1 MKTASF
7 PSLRVSPELRSAA
20 ESALHN
26 GESISSFIEKA
37 ILKQIEQRQID
48 NAFIQNA
55 MSSREKSRAT
65 GEYRSATD
73 VLSALSTK
81 FNEAKARQK

>member
-20 ESALHN
+20 ERALYD
-26 GESISSFIEKA
+26 GESISGFIEKA
-37 ILKQIEQRQID
+37 IIKQIEQRQM
-48 NAFIQNA
+48 NNEFIQNA
-55 MSSREKSRAT
+55 MNSRDKSRET

-81 FNEAKARQK
+81 LNEAKVKQK